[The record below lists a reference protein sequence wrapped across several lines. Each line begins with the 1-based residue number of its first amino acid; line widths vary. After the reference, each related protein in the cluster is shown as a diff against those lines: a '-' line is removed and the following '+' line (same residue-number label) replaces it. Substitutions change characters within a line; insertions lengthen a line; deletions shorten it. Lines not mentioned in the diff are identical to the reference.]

1 MCDERLSNSDQHPI
15 GNGVIAGRRRPRGAS
30 ISKTTAGIS
39 MLAPLSPNRL
49 LAALPAQDFE
59 LLRPHLQ
66 TVNLVR
72 EAVLVAAGDRLA
84 QAIFPHSGVISL
96 VVSLSAGET
105 VEVGMIGR
113 DSVFGGAAALDG
125 GISLT
130 DAVVQLSG
138 TASTLDIERLRT
150 VANQSVVFR
159 TRLIR
164 HEQALF
170 AQAQQSAACNASHS
184 AESRLA
190 RWLLRMHDL
199 AEVEDL
205 PLTQDFLAQM
215 IGVKRNSVSLVAHI
229 LQAASLIKYT
239 RGHIKILNIDG
250 LRDISCEC
258 YAAVNAQHLWLLNNA

>member
-1 MCDERLSNSDQHPI
+1 MH
-15 GNGVIAGRRRPRGAS
+15 A
-30 ISKTTAGIS
+30 
-39 MLAPLSPNRL
+39 APLSPNRL
-49 LAALPAQDFE
+49 LAGLPAADFA

-66 TVNLVR
+66 TINLVQ
-72 EAVLVAAGDRLA
+72 EAVLVAAGGRLT

-105 VEVGMIGR
+105 VEVAMIGR

-125 GISLT
+125 GVSLT
-130 DAVVQLSG
+130 DAIVQHAG
-138 TASTLDIERLRT
+138 IASTLDVERLRT
-150 VANQSVVFR
+150 VANQSIAFR

-184 AESRLA
+184 AEARLA

-229 LQAASLIKYT
+229 LQAAGLIKYS
-239 RGHIKILNIDG
+239 RGHISIVDLDG

-258 YAAVNAQHLWLLNNA
+258 YAAVNAQHHRLLNEG